1 MISYWYMLIHLIIYV
16 LAFAGIWFGSGLAI
30 GSVEKLSRT
39 LRMSQ
44 FSISFLILGMFTS
57 IGELSVGVNSIIEN
71 DPEIF
76 VGNLIGATIIL
87 FMLVIPLLAIVG
99 KPIKIASELQGFNL
113 PASLIVISLPVF
125 LSMDGV
131 VSRVDSFVVI
141 GLFLILLV
149 IIQSKKGILE
159 KIKSFTPRASIS
171 VGKELLKIIFGL
183 VVIFVASNFV
193 VDQTVYFAE
202 LLEVSPFLISL
213 LFIAIGTNVPEL
225 SLVFRSAALKSN
237 QVAFGD
243 YIGSSAFNSFL
254 FGSLALGYGQP
265 IFLSN
270 SYLSSLLFLVVGLLC
285 FYLFARSKNT
295 ISRAEGFVLLGLYVL
310 FLLTEVTLHKN
321 LIFWN

>member
-1 MISYWYMLIHLIIYV
+1 MLVNILIYV

-57 IGELSVGVNSIIEN
+57 IGELSVGINAIIES

-99 KPIKIASELQGFNL
+99 KPIKISSEFQGFNL
-113 PASLIVISLPVF
+113 PASLIVISLPVV

-131 VSRVDSFVVI
+131 VSRLDSFVVI
-141 GLFLILLV
+141 ALFLILLV

-171 VGKELLKIIFGL
+171 VGKELLKIVFGL
-183 VVIFVASNFV
+183 VVIFVASSFV

-225 SLVFRSAALKSN
+225 SFVFRSASMKSN

-254 FGSLALGYGQP
+254 FGTLALGYGEP

-270 SYLSSLLFLVVGLLC
+270 SYLSSLLFLVVGLFC

-295 ISRAEGFVLLGLYVL
+295 ISRAEGFVLLGLYLL
-310 FLLTEVTLHKN
+310 FLLTEIMLHKS
-321 LIFWN
+321 LIFWS